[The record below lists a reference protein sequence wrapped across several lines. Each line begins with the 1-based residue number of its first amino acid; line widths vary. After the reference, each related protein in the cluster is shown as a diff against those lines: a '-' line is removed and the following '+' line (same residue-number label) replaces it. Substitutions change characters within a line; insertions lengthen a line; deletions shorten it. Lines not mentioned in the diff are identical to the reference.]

1 MSSTRS
7 CLCSTHNSYA
17 PLFLRL
23 ALGIMIFPH
32 GAQKLLGWFGG
43 YGYSGTMQ
51 FFTGSLNIP
60 WILALLAI
68 LIEFF
73 GGLALIFGVLSRF
86 AAFLV
91 TLELMIAALKIHVGN
106 GFFMNWSGQQKGEG
120 IEFFILV
127 LGIGLALILKGG
139 GALSVDRAICKED
152 KPSVPPAT

>member
-32 GAQKLLGWFGG
+32 GAQKLLGSFGG

-51 FFTGSLNIP
+51 FLTGSLNIP

-73 GGLALIFGVLSRF
+73 GGLALILGVLTRF

-91 TLELMIAALKIHVGN
+91 TLELMVAALKIHVAN

-127 LGIGLALILKGG
+127 LGIGLALIVKGG
-139 GALSVDRAICKED
+139 GALSLDRAFCKED
-152 KPSVPPAT
+152 KTAAPPTT

>member
-1 MSSTRS
+1 MSSSS
-7 CLCSTHNSYA
+7 CSSCKCFA

-43 YGYSGTMQ
+43 YGYSGTIG
-51 FFTGSLNIP
+51 FLTGTVHIP
-60 WILALLAI
+60 YVFALAAI

-73 GGLALIFGVLSRF
+73 GGIALILGFFTRV
-86 AAFLV
+86 AAILV
-91 TLELMIAALKIHVGN
+91 GLELLIAAYMVHLPN

-127 LGIGLALILKGG
+127 AGIAIALALLGG
-139 GALSVDRAICKED
+139 GGCSLDKALCKEEAPEPT
-152 KPSVPPAT
+152 KA

>member
-1 MSSTRS
+1 MSSSRS
-7 CLCSTHNSYA
+7 CLCSTHNSFA

-32 GAQKLLGWFGG
+32 GAQKLLGCFGG
-43 YGYSGTMQ
+43 YGYAGTMQ
-51 FFTGSLNIP
+51 YFTGSLHIP

-73 GGLALIFGVLSRF
+73 GGLLLVIGLWTRI

-91 TLELMIAALKIHVGN
+91 GLELVIAMCMEHAQN

-127 LGIGLALILKGG
+127 AGIALALILKGG
-139 GALSVDRAICKED
+139 GAWSVDHALSAA
-152 KPSVPPAT
+152 KPVEPTIP